1 MIINILRNDNGQ
13 IKKDHNQYKK
23 FTIGVLGVRCPTLK
37 QTHMDEI
44 DNLKKYGSEFQ
55 SKCIASLV
63 SNQLF
68 VERIF
73 DILTPDY
80 FESDANK
87 WIVQQVMDYFLKYKS
102 CPTLQVFGVQS
113 ETIKSDVLK
122 AAVVE
127 QLRNVYTHHI
137 DSPDL
142 KFISEQFLEFCKN
155 QKMKNAI
162 NSSCDYLKLGE
173 YDQIRKVV
181 DEALKA
187 GMERNLGHEYLMD
200 IEKRMS
206 EMCRDTVK
214 TNWAVIDE
222 LLDGGLAKGE
232 LGFVVAPAGSGKSWL
247 LTRLGA
253 EAMKAGKNVVH
264 ITLELN
270 ENYVGLRYDSCFTGI
285 NFQDIRKSVDVV
297 KKKIDSIPGKLF
309 IKYFPI
315 KTIASH
321 TIKMHVERIQML
333 TGNKIDLI
341 VVDYA
346 DLLRPAVAERNSNS
360 YSEAGSVYEQLRAVA
375 DELQVPIWSA
385 SQAHRGAHEEEVI
398 QAHNVADS
406 YRKIM
411 TGDFVIS
418 LSRRMEDKQG
428 NTARIHVIKN
438 RFGADGMTFPA
449 YFDAGNGSIRVLD
462 PGTAE
467 GRECQEKMKDGENN
481 LNNMVRD
488 NWNQIKKNRRNNVDD
503 D

>member
-1 MIINILRNDNGQ
+1 MENINNR
-13 IKKDHNQYKK
+13 
-23 FTIGVLGVRCPTLK
+23 
-37 QTHMDEI
+37 
-44 DNLKKYGSEFQ
+44 DNLKRFGSEFQ

-73 DILTPDY
+73 DILTPEY
-80 FESDANK
+80 FERDSDK
-87 WIVQQVMDYFLKYKS
+87 WIVQEVMDYFLKYKS
-102 CPTLQVFGVQS
+102 CPTLQVFSVQS
-113 ETIKSDVLK
+113 QEIKSEILK
-122 AAVVE
+122 TSVIE
-127 QLRNVYTHHI
+127 QLRNVYGYI
-137 DSPDL
+137 DSSDL
-142 KFISEQFLEFCKN
+142 KFVSEQFLEFCKN

-162 NSSCDYLKLGE
+162 ISSTDYLKLGE
-173 YDQIRKVV
+173 YDEIRKVV

-206 EMCRDTVK
+206 EMCRDTIK
-214 TNWAVIDE
+214 TNWTFIDT

-232 LGFVVAPAGSGKSWL
+232 LGFVVAPAGSGKSWI
-247 LTRLGA
+247 LTKIGA

-285 NFQDIRKSVDVV
+285 NFQDIRKNVEVV

-321 TIKMHVERIQML
+321 TIKMHIERIQML

-346 DLLRPAVAERNSNS
+346 DLLRPAMAEKNSNS
-360 YSEAGSVYEQLRAVA
+360 YSEAGSVYEELRAVA
-375 DELQVPIWSA
+375 GELQVPIWSA
-385 SQAHRGAHEEEVI
+385 SQAHRGAHEENVI
-398 QAHNVADS
+398 QAQNVADS

-411 TGDFVIS
+411 TGDFVFS
-418 LSRRMEDKQG
+418 LSRKMEDKQAM
-428 NTARIHVIKN
+428 TARIHIIKN
-438 RFGADGMTFPA
+438 RFGADGITCPS
-449 YFDAGNGSIRVLD
+449 YFDAGNGNIRIFD
-462 PGTAE
+462 PASAE
-467 GRECQEKMKDGENN
+467 ARECEEKMRDGEDK
-481 LNNMVRD
+481 LQDLVRN
-488 NWNQIKKNRRNNVDD
+488 NWNQIKKNRRAEIDD
-503 D
+503 E

>member
-1 MIINILRNDNGQ
+1 ME
-13 IKKDHNQYKK
+13 
-23 FTIGVLGVRCPTLK
+23 
-37 QTHMDEI
+37 EI
-44 DNLKKYGSEFQ
+44 DNLKKYGSGFQ
-55 SKCIASLV
+55 SKCIACLV
-63 SNQLF
+63 TEQLF

-73 DILTPDY
+73 DILTPEY

-87 WIVQQVMDYFLKYKS
+87 WIVKTTMDYFVKYKS
-102 CPTLQVFGVQS
+102 CPTIQVFS
-113 ETIKSDVLK
+113 IESDKIKGDVLK
-122 AAVVE
+122 AAVEE
-127 QLRNVYTHHI
+127 QLKNVYMNYVA
-137 DSPDL
+137 SPDL

-162 NSSCDYLKLGE
+162 ISSTDYLKLGE
-173 YDQIRKVV
+173 YDNIRKAV

-187 GMERNLGHEYLMD
+187 GMERNLGHEYLID

-214 TNWAVIDE
+214 THWEVIDQ

-285 NFQDIRKSVDVV
+285 NFQDIRKNVEVV
-297 KKKIDSIPGKLF
+297 KEKIDKIPGKLF

-333 TGNKIDLI
+333 TNTKIDLI

-360 YSEAGSVYEQLRAVA
+360 YSEAGSVYEELRAVA
-375 DELQVPIWSA
+375 GELQVPVWSA
-385 SQAHRGAHEEEVI
+385 SQAHRGAHEEDVI
-398 QAHNVADS
+398 QAQNVADS

-418 LSRRMEDKQG
+418 LSRKVEDKQG

-438 RFGADGMTFPA
+438 RFGADGMTFPS

-462 PGTAE
+462 PGSAE
-467 GRECQEKMKDGENN
+467 GRACLEKMKEGEDR
-481 LNNMVRD
+481 LQDLVRD
-488 NWNQIKKNRRNNVDD
+488 NWNQIKKNRNRNQDD

>member
-1 MIINILRNDNGQ
+1 MEEQ
-13 IKKDHNQYKK
+13 
-23 FTIGVLGVRCPTLK
+23 
-37 QTHMDEI
+37 I
-44 DNLKKYGSEFQ
+44 DNLKRFGHEFQ
-55 SKCIASLV
+55 SKCIASLI

-68 VERIF
+68 VERIL

-80 FESDANK
+80 FENDANR

-102 CPTLQVFGVQS
+102 CPTLQVFIIKTN
-113 ETIKSDVLK
+113 EIKSDILN

-127 QLRNVYTHHI
+127 QLKNVYTNHI
-137 DSPDL
+137 QSPDL

-162 NSSCDYLKLGE
+162 ISSTDFLKLGE
-173 YDQIRKVV
+173 YDQIRRVV
-181 DEALKA
+181 DDALKA
-187 GMERNLGHEYLMD
+187 GMERNLGHEYLID

-214 TNWAVIDE
+214 TNWEVIDQ
-222 LLDGGLAKGE
+222 LLDGGLARGE

-253 EAMKAGKNVVH
+253 EAMRAGKNVVH

-285 NFQDIRKSVDVV
+285 NFQDIRKNIEVV
-297 KKKIDSIPGKLF
+297 KKKIEEVPGKLF

-333 TGNKIDLI
+333 TNTKIDLI

-346 DLLRPAVAERNSNS
+346 DLLRPATADKNANS
-360 YSEAGSVYEQLRAVA
+360 YSEAGSVYEELRAVA
-375 DELQVPIWSA
+375 GELQVPVWSA
-385 SQAHRGAHEEEVI
+385 SQSHRGAHEEDII
-398 QAHNVADS
+398 QAQNVADS

-418 LSRRMEDKQG
+418 LSRKMEDKQVS
-428 NTARIHVIKN
+428 TARIHVIKN

-449 YFDAGNGSIRVLD
+449 YFDAGNGSIKVLD

-467 GRECQEKMKDGENN
+467 GRGCLEKMKDGEDK
-481 LNNMVRD
+481 LQDLVRD
-488 NWNQIKKNRRNNVDD
+488 NWNQIKRNRNRNVDD